1 MSGGAMNRDV
11 VEHRLPPQVPR
22 CVRLVEEGVLDL
34 ICDFRDA
41 DARGRAR
48 DRVRSLYDGCPECGF
63 RESQDVL
70 RTLEALL
77 SLPPTAV
84 SGGSLGMADRLI
96 DLVGLMKLHARGR
109 SSQST

>member
-1 MSGGAMNRDV
+1 MNRDV
-11 VEHRLPPQVPR
+11 VEQRLPAKVPR
-22 CVRLVEEGVLDL
+22 CVRRVEEGVLDL

-63 RESQDVL
+63 RESLDVL

-77 SLPPTAV
+77 TVPPHV
-84 SGGSLGMADRLI
+84 VPGGLLGMADRLI
-96 DLVGLMKLHARGR
+96 DLVGLMKRHALSRAK
-109 SSQST
+109 